1 MLVNIL
7 ILAVTVVSKSLNV
20 EQANFPTCAS
30 QQIEVKMFVM
40 DDTITSVQHF
50 GVDGKL
56 VLATDD
62 SDKIYRSTDYG

>member
-1 MLVNIL
+1 
-7 ILAVTVVSKSLNV
+7 
-20 EQANFPTCAS
+20 
-30 QQIEVKMFVM
+30 VKMFVM